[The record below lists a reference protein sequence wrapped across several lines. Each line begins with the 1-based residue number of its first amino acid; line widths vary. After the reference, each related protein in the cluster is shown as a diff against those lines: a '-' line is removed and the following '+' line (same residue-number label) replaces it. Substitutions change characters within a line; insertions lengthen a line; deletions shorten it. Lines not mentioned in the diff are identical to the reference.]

1 MTQPQ
6 RDAGSFRDPSGY
18 VFADGDRIIR
28 AVMPHSDA
36 AFSAVYD
43 SGIVGELCQKG
54 LMIDCTRIDADA
66 AMLET
71 FKGARGDTAASLYE
85 HPRVGM
91 ITYPYEWS
99 FSQLKDAALAHL
111 DLQIFALTRGYELS
125 DATAYNIQFIDGRPT
140 HIDVM
145 SLRPYVE
152 GVHWSGYNQFC
163 RQFLLPLLLEA
174 WAGVAFQSMYRGSIN
189 GISFEDA
196 LSILPRRKLFLS
208 MSGLLHV
215 YMHGRAVMA
224 KSSGADQKAD
234 LSQKLPKN
242 RYAAILEQLRS
253 FIAGLESAKRPAS
266 YWKTYAAINS
276 YSEPMKDKKL
286 SFVADWARKEKVRT
300 IWDIG
305 GNTGDFSLAAIDAGA
320 TSSVI
325 LDGDLDSLEAAYRLR
340 VKKGKPLQPILMNLL
355 DPSPNLG
362 WRQSERKGLQER
374 TNADG
379 MIALAVIHHM
389 AISGNLPLA
398 EAVKW
403 LLNLAPTGI
412 IEFVPKEDPMVSQL
426 LSIREDIFTDYEED
440 VFLQVVQEEHDIT
453 AQHKFTEN
461 GRLLVSYRKR
471 A

>member
-1 MTQPQ
+1 MTQPI
-6 RDAGSFRDPSGY
+6 RDEGSFRDPSGY
-18 VFADGDRIIR
+18 IFEDGDRILR
-28 AVMPHSDA
+28 AVMPRADESFRA
-36 AFSAVYD
+36 IYD
-43 SGIVGELCQKG
+43 SGIIDALSAKG
-54 LMIDCTRIDADA
+54 LMIGCTRIDADA
-66 AMLET
+66 ATLARYH
-71 FKGARGDTAASLYE
+71 GARDDVAASLYE
-85 HPRVGM
+85 HPKVGM

-111 DLQIFALTRGYELS
+111 DLQMMALERDYELS
-125 DATAYNIQFIDGRPT
+125 DATAYNMQFIDGRAV

-145 SLRPYVE
+145 SLRPYRD
-152 GVHWSGYNQFC
+152 GVHWAGYNQFC

-174 WAGVAFQSMYRGSIN
+174 WAGVSFQSMYRGSIN

-196 LSILPRRKLFLS
+196 LSILPRRKLFTS
-208 MSGLLHV
+208 ISGLLHV

-224 KSSGADQKAD
+224 SSSGAQKTAD
-234 LSQKLPKN
+234 LTRKLPKN

-276 YSEPMKDKKL
+276 YSEPMRDKKL
-286 SFVADWARKEKVRT
+286 AFVADWARREQPNA

-320 TSSVI
+320 GSSVV

-340 VKKGKPLQPILMNLL
+340 VKKGQPLLPLFMNIV
-355 DPSPNLG
+355 DPTPNMG

-374 TNADG
+374 AGADG
-379 MIALAVIHHM
+379 VIALAVIHHM

-398 EAVKW
+398 EAVQW

-412 IEFVPKEDPMVSQL
+412 IEFVPKQDPMVAQL
-426 LSIREDIFTDYEED
+426 LAIREDIFSDYEEH
-440 VFLQVVQEEHDIT
+440 VFLDVIQAQHEIT
-453 AQHKFTEN
+453 AQHKFAEN

-471 A
+471 

>member
-1 MTQPQ
+1 MTQPI
-6 RDAGSFRDPSGY
+6 RDEGSFRDPSGY
-18 VFADGDRIIR
+18 IFEDGDRILR
-28 AVMPHSDA
+28 AVMPRADESFRA
-36 AFSAVYD
+36 IYD
-43 SGIVGELCQKG
+43 SGIIDALSAKG
-54 LMIDCTRIDADA
+54 LMIGCTRIDADA
-66 AMLET
+66 ATLARYH
-71 FKGARGDTAASLYE
+71 GARDDVAASLYE
-85 HPRVGM
+85 HPKVGM

-111 DLQIFALTRGYELS
+111 DLQMMALERDYELS
-125 DATAYNIQFIDGRPT
+125 DATAYNMQFIDGRPV

-145 SLRPYVE
+145 SLRPYRD
-152 GVHWSGYNQFC
+152 GVHWAGYNQFC

-174 WAGVAFQSMYRGSIN
+174 WAGVSFQSMYRGSIN

-196 LSILPRRKLFLS
+196 LSILPRRKLFTS
-208 MSGLLHV
+208 ISGLLHV

-224 KSSGADQKAD
+224 SSSGAQKTAD
-234 LSQKLPKN
+234 LTRKLPKN

-276 YSEPMKDKKL
+276 YSEPMRDKKL
-286 SFVADWARKEKVRT
+286 AFVADWARREQPNA

-320 TSSVI
+320 GSSVV

-340 VKKGKPLQPILMNLL
+340 VKKGQPLLPLFMNIV
-355 DPSPNLG
+355 DPTPNMG

-374 TNADG
+374 AGADG
-379 MIALAVIHHM
+379 VIALAVIHHM

-398 EAVKW
+398 EAVQW

-412 IEFVPKEDPMVSQL
+412 IEFVPKQDPMVAQL
-426 LSIREDIFTDYEED
+426 LAIREDIFSDYEEH
-440 VFLQVVQEEHDIT
+440 VFLDVIQAQHEIT
-453 AQHKFTEN
+453 AQHKFAEN

-471 A
+471 